1 MSVSPLGSIG
11 QTPAIS
17 SPMRVFA
24 EKDRPAIPKGDSVDL
39 GGQEDGPSSAGE
51 DLARSLRNSDY
62 QTTSSPLAPP
72 SLSVNDD
79 GTASVHE
86 SSHVGPPSLTDTES
100 STPQA
105 ASEMH
110 GPRSE
115 SSGEGPSG
123 GSAGG
128 GGGD

>member
-1 MSVSPLGSIG
+1 MSLSPLGSIS
-11 QTPAIS
+11 QPPAIS

-24 EKDRPAIPKGDSVDL
+24 EKEGATTPRGDSVDL
-39 GGQEDGPSSAGE
+39 GGGDDGPSSAGE
-51 DLARSLRNSDY
+51 ELARSLRNSDH
-62 QTTSSPLAPP
+62 QTTHSPLAPP

-86 SSHVGPPSLTDTES
+86 SSQVGPPSLTDTES

-115 SSGEGPSG
+115 SGGGEGPS
-123 GSAGG
+123 
-128 GGGD
+128 